1 MNCLALFIL
10 ITGIFGLVYGAFYAA
25 IALIGLIKKYPSI
38 PHHAPVKRLAALI
51 PARNEEAVVPFL
63 IDSLQKQTYP
73 KSLYE
78 IIVIPNNCTDNTERA
93 AREAGA
99 RVMRVGDDMRSKGE
113 VLRREFLEL
122 EKEAFDGYVVLDADN
137 VVDKNFLQAANNT
150 LCAGYEVGQAR
161 RESKNPYANWVS
173 CCTSI
178 FFWFMNSLFNRSR
191 AALGMS
197 ASLNGTGVLF
207 SRKIISETGYV
218 METLTEDL
226 EYNAI
231 CALHDYKIAY
241 MEDAVTYDEQP
252 VTLKD
257 SFTQRRRWSAGSFQC
272 FKKFSGQL
280 LQKRTLQAFDNL
292 MLFSAIVTQVVALF
306 PIVFA
311 VFQFIRNIVLHNWP
325 ATFYSLLTA
334 IVGMFLTGLAF
345 TLIVTFASG
354 NYSKKLFPQSL
365 LMGFYLFTWIP
376 ANLLCLVTKPPKWTQ
391 IPHTFESSIADAA
404 SENEGQ

>member
-10 ITGIFGLVYGAFYAA
+10 ITGIFGLIYGAFYAV
-25 IALIGLIKKYPSI
+25 IALVGLIKKKPSI
-38 PHHAPVKRLAALI
+38 PFHAPEKHIAVLI

-93 AREAGA
+93 AKNAGA
-99 RVMRVGDDMRSKGE
+99 RVMKVGDGMRSKGE
-113 VLRREFLEL
+113 VLRRAFLKL

-137 VVDKNFLQAANNT
+137 VVDENFLQAANNT

-161 RESKNPYANWVS
+161 RESKNPYASWVA

-207 SRKIISETGYV
+207 SRKIIAQTGYAV
-218 METLTEDL
+218 ETLTEDL
-226 EYNAI
+226 EYTAI
-231 CALHDYKIAY
+231 CALNDCKIAY

-252 VTLKD
+252 VSLRD

-272 FKKFSGQL
+272 FKKFAGQL
-280 LQKRTLQAFDNL
+280 FKKRTLQAFDNL
-292 MLFSAIVTQVVALF
+292 MLFSAIVTQVVALV
-306 PIVFA
+306 PIVYAIFR
-311 VFQFIRNIVLHNWP
+311 FIRNIVVHNNWA
-325 ATFYSLLTA
+325 ATFYALFSA
-334 IVGMFLTGLAF
+334 IAGMFLTGLTFAI
-345 TLIVTFASG
+345 IVAFASG
-354 NYSKKLFPQSL
+354 NFSRKLFPQSL
-365 LMGFYLFTWIP
+365 LMGFYLFTWMP

-404 SENEGQ
+404 SENEG